1 MILHR
6 FAQASRF
13 VALLVVLLIGV
24 VVASAPGPA
33 LAADRVLITEKDAS
47 HALKQIVATLQDT
60 TTASIPYEDL
70 TRTSDYFVR
79 IAPRKY
85 VVTPDNEI
93 ANSAI
98 LGTKPFVFLTTPESV
113 YGKSLLEIY
122 LDIGYEAE
130 DIIRWQ
136 RDQDMVAIVFRYPQ
150 TIRVSDVRDGALPE
164 GWRQMVFAPTWDNI
178 FVLFDKLAAEATIAP
193 DTQGEFQPENLF
205 FRSEPERY
213 FVLGFPADAKGRMK
227 TLGYAD
233 MRALGGADW
242 TYRRLLE
249 NKLSVFEHF
258 RGNGR
263 TLNEIVDPDGT
274 KHDEGLLEF
283 VGPNKKVKELA
294 EVAVV
299 HLGTLTIADTYSA
312 AAK

>member
-1 MILHR
+1 MTLHR

-13 VALLVVLLIGV
+13 VALLIAV
-24 VVASAPGPA
+24 VVAAAPSPA

-47 HALKQIVATLQDT
+47 DALKQIVATLQDT
-60 TTASIPYEDL
+60 TTAPIPYEDL

-85 VVTPDNEI
+85 VLTRENEI
-93 ANSAI
+93 ADSAV
-98 LGTKPFVFLTTPESV
+98 LGTKPFVFVTTPESL

-136 RDQDMVAIVFRYPQ
+136 RDEDMVAIVFRYPQ
-150 TIRVSDVRDGALPE
+150 AIRVSEERDGALPE
-164 GWRQMVFAPTWDNI
+164 GWRQMLFVPTWDNV
-178 FVLFDKLAAEATIAP
+178 FVLFEKLAAEATIEA
-193 DTQGEFQPENLF
+193 DKQGEYQPETLF

-213 FVLGFPADAKGRMK
+213 FVLGFPADAKERMK
-227 TLGYAD
+227 TLVYAD

-242 TYRRLLE
+242 IYRRLLE

-274 KHDEGLLEF
+274 KHDAGLLEF

-299 HLGTLTIADTYSA
+299 HLGALTIADTYSA
-312 AAK
+312 AAE